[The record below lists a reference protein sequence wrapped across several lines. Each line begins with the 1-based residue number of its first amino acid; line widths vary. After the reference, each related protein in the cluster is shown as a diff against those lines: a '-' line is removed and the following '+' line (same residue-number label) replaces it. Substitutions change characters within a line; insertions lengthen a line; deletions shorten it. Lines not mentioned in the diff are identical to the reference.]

1 MEDLGRIFSGYT
13 DQKSPVTLTEEVIE
27 SFEVGC
33 KVSRSYIDEEKLRQD
48 SLVESFGWSEK
59 VSESDH
65 RKENRSLK
73 KSKILESLSF
83 SEMVAESDKKESKAV
98 KLPKKE
104 INKTKE
110 SKNNYEEIDSA
121 IIALYNL
128 KTLDDLKSFLESET
142 QKRKV
147 NRKAALTRK
156 LSQDQWKD
164 LKRRVL
170 FNIKPN
176 LPKTSIKQGR
186 KLIKEALFN

>member
-1 MEDLGRIFSGYT
+1 M
-13 DQKSPVTLTEEVIE
+13 VT
-27 SFEVGC
+27 
-33 KVSRSYIDEEKLRQD
+33 
-48 SLVESFGWSEK
+48 
-59 VSESDH
+59 
-65 RKENRSLK
+65 
-73 KSKILESLSF
+73 
-83 SEMVAESDKKESKAV
+83 ESDKEENKAL
-98 KLPKKE
+98 KKPKKE

-121 IIALYNL
+121 IITLYNL

-170 FNIKPN
+170 SNIKPN